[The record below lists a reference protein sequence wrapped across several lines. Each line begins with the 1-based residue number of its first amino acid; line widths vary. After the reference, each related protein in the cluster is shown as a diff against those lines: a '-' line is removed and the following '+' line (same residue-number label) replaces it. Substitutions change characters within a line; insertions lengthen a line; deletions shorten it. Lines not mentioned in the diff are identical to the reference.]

1 MKKSVLYLL
10 INLHFPLWII
20 KDSSWFFSLT
30 LDGHPIFKFI
40 SIAFAFIT
48 LVISGIL
55 VKNSEHKMNFLEN
68 FVLTI
73 WLAANTSWMLHELFE
88 IDFAAT
94 LAIGFFGFG
103 ILCIPLYVK
112 EIIKDFR
119 AKNSFNSP
127 K

>member
-1 MKKSVLYLL
+1 
-10 INLHFPLWII
+10 
-20 KDSSWFFSLT
+20 
-30 LDGHPIFKFI
+30 
-40 SIAFAFIT
+40 
-48 LVISGIL
+48 
-55 VKNSEHKMNFLEN
+55 MNFLEN

-103 ILCIPLYVK
+103 ILCIPFYLK